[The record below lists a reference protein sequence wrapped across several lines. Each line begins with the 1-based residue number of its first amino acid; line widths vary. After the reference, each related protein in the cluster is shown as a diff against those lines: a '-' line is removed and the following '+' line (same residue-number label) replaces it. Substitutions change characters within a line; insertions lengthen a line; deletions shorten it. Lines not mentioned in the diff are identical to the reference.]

1 MTDNV
6 ELNVWS
12 SSKSEASTRPPSLN
26 GTFVND
32 IDIVTFT
39 LPPEEAP
46 AIVSATTDVERYYPA
61 KKDAGFWL
69 IIVSLGVTSW
79 LAAIDLT
86 SVSTAL
92 PTITDDLN
100 GGSDFVWVG
109 SAFTLASTA
118 ILPLSGNIA
127 TIFGRQWAV
136 LSFIFLFAVGSA
148 VTASAQN
155 MTAMIAGRT
164 VQGLGGGGIL
174 SLTEIIV
181 ADLVPLRERGV
192 FQGILGCV
200 WAFASA
206 IGPPIGGALAQAG
219 QWRWLFYMNLPLC
232 AIAWGLTFWFLKLK
246 RPEGS
251 LRSKLARID
260 WIGNIIIIIATTLVI
275 VALVQG
281 GIQHPWKSHQILVP
295 LIIGLVL
302 IGVFLVYE
310 FYWCIG
316 ENMVPFDILSNR
328 TTLSG
333 YGGVFMHGIASMILI
348 YYLPVYFQGA
358 LLASPLKSSID
369 IFPAAFTIAPI
380 SIVAG
385 VSVAVTNHYV
395 AQNVIAWMFTM
406 IGYGLMT
413 TITTDSSTAAWVGY
427 QVVVSLGIGVLY
439 PLTTFPVLA
448 PLPISKNAHALAFF
462 IFMRTFSQTF
472 GVTIGATVLQ
482 NELVR
487 NLPAAFS
494 ALFPAGVNIAYAAI
508 PQIPTLS
515 QPLQDEVRVAF
526 ASSLST
532 LWKVAIAMGGLGLV
546 STFFMKQ
553 IHLHVV
559 TDDQWG
565 REQRE
570 QREQLEQ
577 TAVVDV
583 RKITPPQSPAM

>member
-1 MTDNV
+1 M
-6 ELNVWS
+6 S
-12 SSKSEASTRPPSLN
+12 SSKSELSARQPSRD
-26 GTFVND
+26 GTLADDND
-32 IDIVTFT
+32 AATLT

-46 AIVSATTDVERYYPA
+46 AIVSDTTDVERHYPA
-61 KKDAGFWL
+61 KKDAGFWM
-69 IIVSLGVTSW
+69 IIVSLCVTSW

-92 PTITDDLN
+92 PTIIDDLN

-127 TIFGRQWAV
+127 TIFGRQWAI

-148 VTASAQN
+148 VTGSAQN

-174 SLTEIIV
+174 SLAEIIV
-181 ADLVPLRERGV
+181 ADLVPLRERGMY
-192 FQGILGCV
+192 QGILGSV

-219 QWRWLFYMNLPLC
+219 QWRWLFYLNLPLC
-232 AIAWGLTFWFLKLK
+232 AIAWGLTFWFLRLK
-246 RPEGS
+246 RPDGS

-260 WIGNIIIIIATTLVI
+260 WIGNIIIIIASTLVI
-275 VALVQG
+275 VALVEG
-281 GIQHPWKSHQILVP
+281 GIQHPWKSYQILVP
-295 LIIGLVL
+295 LIVGLVL

-310 FYWCIG
+310 FYWVIG
-316 ENMVPFDILSNR
+316 EHMVPFDILSNR

-333 YGGVFMHGIASMILI
+333 YGGVFMHGITSMILI
-348 YYLPVYFQGA
+348 YYMPVYFQSV
-358 LLASPLKSSID
+358 LLATPIKSSID
-369 IFPAAFTIAPI
+369 LFPSAFTIAPLAI
-380 SIVAG
+380 IAG
-385 VSVAVTNHYV
+385 ITVAVANHYV

-413 TITTDSSTAAWVGY
+413 TLTKDSSKAAWAGY
-427 QVVVSLGIGVLY
+427 QVIASIGIGILY
-439 PLTTFPVLA
+439 PATTFPVLA
-448 PLPISKNAHALAFF
+448 PLPISKNAHALAFYTF
-462 IFMRTFSQTF
+462 LRTFAQTF

-487 NLPAAFS
+487 NLPASFAS
-494 ALFPAGVNIAYAAI
+494 LFPAGVNIAYAAI
-508 PQIPTLS
+508 PQIPTLP

-532 LWKVAIAMGGLGLV
+532 LWKVTIALAGLGLV
-546 STFFMKQ
+546 TTFFMKQ
-553 IHLHVV
+553 IHLHLD

-565 REQRE
+565 REQKE
-570 QREQLEQ
+570 QN
-577 TAVVDV
+577 AGGDV
-583 RKITPPQSPAM
+583 EKATPSPAASI